1 MTTEK
6 ETPNIDS
13 PGQNEFLEEKAVAD
27 PEEIL
32 VKLHIAIKIVRLY
45 EPNNLMFLKQL
56 KALHAYIQS
65 FFQREG
71 DAVFSL
77 KQDTIFFNRNKV
89 KFAFYNYHIF
99 KFVIGEFKKKEIGTL
114 SFEPG
119 LNEEEL
125 KEFLVLLSK
134 GESKATVPFNEFQ
147 AELQKSG
154 IRHVTI
160 EKISPLELITTKEK
174 AAIKNFYLS
183 IMHLHGLFEQ
193 DAEHKLLRLS
203 TTRRLIQTLLTSI
216 IENEAFILGLTNIKN
231 HDEYTLNHS
240 INVCLLS
247 MALGRR
253 LGLDKKELL
262 DLGISA
268 FFHDIGK
275 LDTPLEILNKPGK
288 LTDEERSIIEKH
300 TYQGAERL
308 VQMDER
314 SRLPLGALQVSLE
327 HHIKEDF
334 TGYPRYYKR
343 STVNLFSKI
352 VQIVDFFDAVTTSRV
367 YRKRAFTRDQAMA
380 LMAEKSGTEF
390 HPLLL
395 KIFINMMGGYPVGTL
410 VLLDSGEIAVV
421 LETNAEISFF
431 HRPKVKLITDRQ
443 GNKTDGEAVD
453 LAETNP
459 KTGKYLRTIVKSLD
473 PEAYQIDT
481 ADYFLAQAEA

>member
-1 MTTEK
+1 MTDESEK
-6 ETPNIDS
+6 PIIDYS
-13 PGQNEFLEEKAVAD
+13 GQNESPEEKTIID

-32 VKLHIAIKIVRLY
+32 VKLHIALKIVRLY

-56 KALHAYIQS
+56 KSLYAYIHG

-89 KFAFYNYHIF
+89 KFAFYNFHIF
-99 KFVIGEFKKKEIGTL
+99 KFVIGEFKRKEIGSL

-119 LNEEEL
+119 LTEEEL
-125 KEFLVLLSK
+125 KQFLVLLSK
-134 GESKATVPFNEFQ
+134 GDSKATVPFDEFK

-160 EKISPLELITTKEK
+160 EKISALELMTSRER
-174 AAIKNFYLS
+174 AAVKNFYLG

-193 DAEHKLLRLS
+193 GDEHKLLRLN
-203 TTRRLIQTLLTSI
+203 TTRRLIQNLLTNI

-262 DLGISA
+262 NLGISA

-288 LTDEERSIIEKH
+288 LTDEERAVMEKH

-308 VQMDER
+308 AQMDEH
-314 SRLPLGALQVSLE
+314 SLLPLGALQVSLE

-352 VQIVDFFDAVTTSRV
+352 VKIIDFFDAITTSRV
-367 YRKRAFTRDQAMA
+367 YRKKAFTRDQAMA
-380 LMAEKSGTEF
+380 LMVEKSGTEF

-395 KIFINMMGGYPVGTL
+395 KIFINMLGGYPVGTL
-410 VLLDSGEIAVV
+410 VLLDSGEMAIVV
-421 LETNAEISFF
+421 ETNPEISFF
-431 HRPKVKLITDRQ
+431 RRPKVKLIVDRS
-443 GNKTDGEAVD
+443 GKKIDGETID
-453 LAETNP
+453 LAETDSQ
-459 KTGKYLRTIVKSLD
+459 TGKYSRTIVKSLD
-473 PEAYQIDT
+473 PEAYRIDT
-481 ADYFLAQAEA
+481 SDYFIVQAEA